1 MKALKSRLPW
11 FAVVLA
17 IAIAAVVPVESS
29 PAAGGEPAGSNLALG
44 KKCAFSPRPNYSHCT
59 DAGDADQLTDGKTTN
74 DYFWTQQGT
83 VGWSGAPLAA
93 ISVDLGRV
101 EPIGGVSLRTA
112 AGRADVTWPMA
123 VYVLVSDD
131 GKTYRRAGDLV
142 ALHEAAH
149 GPLPDDYAIVRLE
162 GSNLRTRGRYVQ
174 LVMVPLPGG
183 SYLFTD
189 EIEVLRGPDDL
200 LAAAP
205 EGPVVRS
212 PREVFES
219 ARLERSL
226 QGRFSRDIRSLRAAI
241 DNAPLSE
248 ADRARLASEVE
259 TLAQT
264 ARLGDLAGDETF
276 RAVLPIGED
285 HARLFLAQAKLW
297 RSLGL
302 PKLGVAAAGPWDP
315 LDPFAVPA
323 VGEPPLRVEL
333 MRGEYRAAAFNLAN
347 ATDRPI
353 EVRVR
358 FSGLP
363 GGAAPGWITVHQA
376 EWTDTS
382 QLVPVVSALP
392 VAKRAGRGWAVN
404 VHPGLVRQVWLTIHP
419 DDVAPG
425 EHAGRIEIEAEGLPP
440 QSIPLAIRVWP
451 MRFPQQTTLWLGGFS
466 YTDNR
471 AQYGVTAEN
480 HEAFV
485 AHLRERFVNA
495 PWGSAAV
502 LRDFEFVDGRP
513 DRVRLNTE
521 RFDRWVA
528 EWPGARA
535 YLVFLSV
542 AHYSGAI
549 ETSLGGAALGSEEFD
564 QRVGTWIR
572 AWVEHLRSKGIAPN
586 RLGLLIHDEPHEGS
600 DITAL
605 LAWARAIRKAAPE
618 VLVWEDPTY
627 RQPQKAPPEL
637 FEACDILCPNRPMW
651 LEHAATFEPFY
662 RKQQEAGRTLQF
674 YSCSGPAKLLDPY
687 SYHRLQAWQAWQ
699 AGANGSFFWA
709 FGDNSGSSSWNEY
722 FTSSGP
728 YTPLFLDATT
738 VTPGK
743 QMEAIRESVED
754 YEYFVM
760 LRDAVAA
767 ARASGRGGAAT
778 DRAES
783 LLKTGPARVLEG
795 ATAESLKWH
804 VPKDRGRADR
814 VRLEVLAAIAE
825 LAGK

>member
-1 MKALKSRLPW
+1 MNALERRFPW
-11 FAVVLA
+11 LVVVLV
-17 IAIAAVVPVESS
+17 IAIAAVIPAESS
-29 PAAGGEPAGSNLALG
+29 PAAAGEPAGSNLALG

-59 DAGDADQLTDGKTTN
+59 DAGDADQLTDGKTTK

-83 VGWSGAPLAA
+83 VGWSAFRWPRSA
-93 ISVDLGRV
+93 S
-101 EPIGGVSLRTA
+101 PRTR
-112 AGRADVTWPMA
+112 RADRGRHA
-123 VYVLVSDD
+123 ANRGGQGRRHLANGVYVLVSDD
-131 GKTYRRAGDLV
+131 GKPIAGRATWWPCTKPPTGRCPATTRSSDWKEATFARAAAMCSWSWCRCRAGVIYSPTRSKSFEDRTTCLPPRPRDRWYAARARFSNRPASNGASRAV
-142 ALHEAAH
+142 SLATSGRSAL
-149 GPLPDDYAIVRLE
+149 P
-162 GSNLRTRGRYVQ
+162 STR
-174 LVMVPLPGG
+174 P
-183 SYLFTD
+183 
-189 EIEVLRGPDDL
+189 
-200 LAAAP
+200 
-205 EGPVVRS
+205 
-212 PREVFES
+212 
-219 ARLERSL
+219 LER
-226 QGRFSRDIRSLRAAI
+226 GG
-241 DNAPLSE
+241 PP
-248 ADRARLASEVE
+248 RLASEVE

-264 ARLGDLAGDETF
+264 APLTILRRRDLF
-276 RAVLPIGED
+276 
-285 HARLFLAQAKLW
+285 ARCCRSARTTPGCSSPRRSSGGAW
-297 RSLGL
+297 GCRSRRRGGRSLG
-302 PKLGVAAAGPWDP
+302 PA
-315 LDPFAVPA
+315 DPFAVPA
-323 VGEPPLRVEL
+323 AGGPPLRVEL
-333 MRGEYRAAAFNLAN
+333 MRGEYRGGPSIWPCDRAA
-347 ATDRPI
+347 I
-353 EVRVR
+353 EVRLR
-358 FSGLP
+358 FSGFP
-363 GGAAPGWITVHQA
+363 GGTAPGWITVHQA

-392 VAKRAGRGWAVN
+392 VAKRDGRGWVVN

-425 EHAGRIEIEAEGLPP
+425 EHAGRIEIEGEGLPP

-471 AQYGVTAEN
+471 AQRGVTAEN

-572 AWVEHLRSKGIAPN
+572 SWVEHLRSKGIAPN

-618 VLVWEDPTY
+618 VLIWEDPTY
-627 RQPQKAPPEL
+627 RQPQNAPPEL

-651 LEHAATFEPFY
+651 LEHAAAFEPFY

-709 FGDNSGSSSWNEY
+709 FGD
-722 FTSSGP
+722 T
-728 YTPLFLDATT
+728 
-738 VTPGK
+738 
-743 QMEAIRESVED
+743 
-754 YEYFVM
+754 
-760 LRDAVAA
+760 A
-767 ARASGRGGAAT
+767 ARRRGTSTSPRRGPIRPCFWTQPRSPPASRWKRSA
-778 DRAES
+778 RA
-783 LLKTGPARVLEG
+783 
-795 ATAESLKWH
+795 
-804 VPKDRGRADR
+804 
-814 VRLEVLAAIAE
+814 
-825 LAGK
+825 